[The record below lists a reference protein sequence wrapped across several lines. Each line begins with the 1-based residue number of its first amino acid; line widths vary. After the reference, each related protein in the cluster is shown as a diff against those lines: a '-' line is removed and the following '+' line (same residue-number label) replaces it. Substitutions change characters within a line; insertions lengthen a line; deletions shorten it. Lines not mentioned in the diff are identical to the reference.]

1 MNAYGFT
8 SAFAHHLT
16 QYLEF
21 KHQLGFYGKSR
32 IWHLQKF
39 DAYCTQ
45 HHRTVFDQAT
55 VETWVAHHLRTNTYR
70 SWFSYIRD
78 FGRWLRIQGH
88 DTAYVLSDQWKARFV
103 RSQPYLFSS
112 GQIDR
117 FFTAATQ
124 LTVQSPWQWQAA
136 AFFGLMHCCGLR
148 TGEARHL
155 ETAHVDWAAGNLDIV
170 AAKTNRSRRLPIT
183 DELINLLAACD
194 RHTAEQFGADRQMF
208 FVSSTGNPVDPAT
221 AGTMFHRIWDHA
233 GLARPLRGRPP
244 RPYDFRH
251 HFAYANI
258 ERWRHNGQDIGSLLP
273 YLSRYMGHATFDS
286 TYYYIHTAPDFMDA
300 YADITQHTSTILP
313 EVGFS

>member
-112 GQIDR
+112 GQIDGPVR
-117 FFTAATQ
+117 
-124 LTVQSPWQWQAA
+124 L
-136 AFFGLMHCCGLR
+136 
-148 TGEARHL
+148 
-155 ETAHVDWAAGNLDIV
+155 IV
-170 AAKTNRSRRLPIT
+170 
-183 DELINLLAACD
+183 
-194 RHTAEQFGADRQMF
+194 
-208 FVSSTGNPVDPAT
+208 
-221 AGTMFHRIWDHA
+221 
-233 GLARPLRGRPP
+233 
-244 RPYDFRH
+244 
-251 HFAYANI
+251 
-258 ERWRHNGQDIGSLLP
+258 
-273 YLSRYMGHATFDS
+273 
-286 TYYYIHTAPDFMDA
+286 
-300 YADITQHTSTILP
+300 
-313 EVGFS
+313 